1 MSINVLEAA
10 TRLDA
15 FEQEITSYL
24 SLVSRSFCIQNCVLF
39 VRMWW
44 QAQMLYEELQ
54 KK

>member
-1 MSINVLEAA
+1 MLEAA

-39 VRMWW
+39 CAYVV
-44 QAQMLYEELQ
+44 ASTDAV
-54 KK
+54 